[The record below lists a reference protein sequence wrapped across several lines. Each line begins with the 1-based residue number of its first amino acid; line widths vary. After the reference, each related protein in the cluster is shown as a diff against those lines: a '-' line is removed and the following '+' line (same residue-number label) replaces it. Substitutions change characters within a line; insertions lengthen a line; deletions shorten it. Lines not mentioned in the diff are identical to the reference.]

1 MLAAIAAI
9 VVASAPASAQN
20 WPTRP
25 ITLVYPFAPGGL
37 GDVLARVFAPPLSD
51 QLGQPVIVENVGGAS
66 GMNGSARVAKAAPD
80 GYQFVLGTAGT
91 HAANQTLYKH
101 PLYDAAKDFAP
112 VALIVEQPMVLI
124 TRNDFPAK
132 TLPEFIAHV
141 RANQDKLQYNSAGAG
156 SATHLAC
163 VLFNAAI
170 GVNVTHV
177 PYRSS
182 GLAMQDLIAGRI
194 DYMCQIFPGA
204 LPNLEAKQLKAIALL
219 AKKRARPMPDLPT
232 AHEQGLTDF
241 EAIGWFGFFLPRHTP
256 APIVQKLNAATV
268 AVMEQPATQ
277 QRMDKIGADLVAP
290 ERRSPEYFQKFVESE
305 IVKWRDPI
313 LKSGVSMD

>member
-1 MLAAIAAI
+1 MPRMLAAIAAI

-51 QLGQPVIVENVGGAS
+51 QLGQPVIVENVGGAG

-182 GLAMQDLIAGRI
+182 GLAMQDLIAG
-194 DYMCQIFPGA
+194 
-204 LPNLEAKQLKAIALL
+204 
-219 AKKRARPMPDLPT
+219 
-232 AHEQGLTDF
+232 
-241 EAIGWFGFFLPRHTP
+241 
-256 APIVQKLNAATV
+256 
-268 AVMEQPATQ
+268 
-277 QRMDKIGADLVAP
+277 
-290 ERRSPEYFQKFVESE
+290 
-305 IVKWRDPI
+305 
-313 LKSGVSMD
+313 